1 MGALCFLY
9 VSWYDISISFS
20 NFTVI
25 SFGPTS
31 SDPPST
37 LSFVSWSLSLQTLD
51 TYHNHL
57 LTFLNEKKAT
67 ISFNLAKALI
77 WKKQKA
83 IRKQSKKDKNQ
94 QRPLEEN
101 DYYTQVK
108 LQIWTSA
115 QLLETHHH
123 ALLYTLSLDIYITAK
138 RPLFH
143 ALCIFPSLHPSTCY
157 RNPAFPR
164 LCLSSFGSS
173 VTWNRINRPFI
184 ESSSTSYPC
193 SYSAILVVFTHRTAS
208 NRHRSHQVPHLA
220 LSIGELF
227 SFWYTD
233 SVCHHRF
240 TALSLERRAFCRAV
254 L

>member
-77 WKKQKA
+77 WKKKQKKG
-83 IRKQSKKDKNQ
+83 IRNQSKTRQTKP
-94 QRPLEEN
+94 RPLEEKRLLYASETA
-101 DYYTQVK
+101 D
-108 LQIWTSA
+108 LDIWTAFGKHHYCYISYLWIFISPQKDHSFTPFVSFHPYTLLLA
-115 QLLETHHH
+115 IETLPSHACVFHLLEVVW
-123 ALLYTLSLDIYITAK
+123 LE
-138 RPLFH
+138 
-143 ALCIFPSLHPSTCY
+143 
-157 RNPAFPR
+157 
-164 LCLSSFGSS
+164 
-173 VTWNRINRPFI
+173 I
-184 ESSSTSYPC
+184 E
-193 SYSAILVVFTHRTAS
+193 
-208 NRHRSHQVPHLA
+208 
-220 LSIGELF
+220 
-227 SFWYTD
+227 
-233 SVCHHRF
+233 
-240 TALSLERRAFCRAV
+240 
-254 L
+254 